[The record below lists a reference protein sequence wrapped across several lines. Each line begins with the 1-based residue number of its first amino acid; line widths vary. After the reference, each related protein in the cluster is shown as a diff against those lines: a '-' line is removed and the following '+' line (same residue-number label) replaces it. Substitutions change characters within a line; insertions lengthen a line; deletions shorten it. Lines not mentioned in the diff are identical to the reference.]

1 MRPAPA
7 PIPAAVL
14 VAALLAAAPARA
26 ESTAGCHCFR
36 DWTFDPE
43 RPSAAD
49 PYVLA
54 TARSS
59 LLSAA
64 YGPSKATLIQKV
76 MSGTA
81 AERLWVAHWAA
92 VRSGADAEALLAA
105 REAKGSWKAAL
116 ADVKG
121 LGKDLDAALA
131 RGAGD
136 TELAGLA
143 VDDTLVQRLGAARPT
158 LAALRA
164 AGASSEEAIV
174 ATLVSIRISAP
185 ALPLLVQV
193 KAGRTT
199 WGGVLR
205 DCGLAPADLDGFV
218 RSSLR

>member
-1 MRPAPA
+1 MRSPLHALLA
-7 PIPAAVL
+7 G
-14 VAALLAAAPARA
+14 ALLAAASSARA
-26 ESTAGCHCFR
+26 EDTTGCHCFR
-36 DWTFDPE
+36 ERTFDPD

-64 YGPSKATLIQKV
+64 FGPSKAALIKKV

-81 AERLWVAHWAA
+81 AEHLWVAYFAA
-92 VRSGADAEALLAA
+92 VRSGADPEALLAA
-105 REAKGSWKAAL
+105 REGKGSWKAAL

-121 LGKDLDAALA
+121 LGKDLDAALS

-143 VDDTLVQRLGAARPT
+143 VDDALALRLGAERST

-174 ATLVSIRISAP
+174 ATLISIRISAP

-193 KAGRTT
+193 KAGRAT
-199 WGGVLR
+199 WGSVLR

-218 RSSLR
+218 RANLR

>member
-1 MRPAPA
+1 MLAAPH
-7 PIPAAVL
+7 
-14 VAALLAAAPARA
+14 ALLALAVLAASAPATGRA
-26 ESTAGCHCFR
+26 ESTGGCHCFR
-36 DWTFDPE
+36 DRTFDAE

-64 YGPSKATLIQKV
+64 FGPAKATLVRKV

-81 AERLWVAHWAA
+81 AEQLWVAHWAA

-105 REAKGSWKAAL
+105 RDAKGSWRAAL
-116 ADVKG
+116 VGVKG

-131 RGAGD
+131 RGASD
-136 TELAGLA
+136 DELAGLA
-143 VDDTLVQRLGAARPT
+143 VDDTLVARLGADRAAV
-158 LAALRA
+158 AALRA
-164 AGASSEEAIV
+164 AGATSEEAIV

-193 KAGRTT
+193 KAGKAT
-199 WGGVLR
+199 WGSVLR
-205 DCGLAPADLDGFV
+205 DCGLAPADLDLLV
-218 RSSLR
+218 RTSVR

>member
-1 MRPAPA
+1 MRLPLLASLA
-7 PIPAAVL
+7 G
-14 VAALLAAAPARA
+14 ALLAAAPSARA
-26 ESTAGCHCFR
+26 EGTTACHCFR
-36 DWTFDPE
+36 ERTFDPQ

-64 YGPSKATLIQKV
+64 FGPSKASLVKKV

-81 AERLWVAHWAA
+81 AEHLWVAHFAA
-92 VRSGADAEALLAA
+92 VRTGADPEALLAA
-105 REAKGSWKAAL
+105 REGKGSWKAAL

-121 LGKDLDAALA
+121 LGKDLDAALS

-143 VDDTLVQRLGAARPT
+143 VDDALALRLGAERST
-158 LAALRA
+158 IAALRA

-174 ATLVSIRISAP
+174 ATLISIRISAP

-193 KAGRTT
+193 KAGRAT
-199 WGGVLR
+199 WGSVLR
-205 DCGLAPADLDGFV
+205 DCGLAPADLDGLV
-218 RSSLR
+218 RASLR

>member
-1 MRPAPA
+1 MRS
-7 PIPAAVL
+7 L
-14 VAALLAAAPARA
+14 VPALLASVLLAGAAPARA
-26 ESTAGCHCFR
+26 ESTGGCHCFR
-36 DWTFDPE
+36 DRTFDPE

-64 YGPSKATLIQKV
+64 FGPSKATLIQKV

-81 AERLWVAHWAA
+81 AEQLWVAHWAA
-92 VRSGADAEALLAA
+92 LRSGADAGELLAA
-105 REAKGSWKAAL
+105 RQAKGSWRAAL

-131 RGAGD
+131 RGDDD
-136 TELAGLA
+136 TALAGLA
-143 VDDTLVQRLGAARPT
+143 VDDTLVLRLGAARPT

-164 AGASSEEAIV
+164 AGASSAEAIV
-174 ATLVSIRISAP
+174 ATLVSIKISAP

-193 KAGRTT
+193 KAGKAT

-205 DCGLAPADLDGFV
+205 DCGVAPADLDELV
-218 RSSLR
+218 RVSLR

>member
-1 MRPAPA
+1 MRH
-7 PIPAAVL
+7 VL
-14 VAALLAAAPARA
+14 SVLLAGALLAASTARA
-26 ESTAGCHCFR
+26 EGTGGCHCFR
-36 DWTFDPE
+36 DRTFDPE

-64 YGPSKATLIQKV
+64 FGPSKASLVKKV

-81 AERLWVAHWAA
+81 AEHLWVAYFAA
-92 VRSGADAEALLAA
+92 VRSGADPEALLAA
-105 REAKGSWKAAL
+105 REGKGSWKAAL

-143 VDDTLVQRLGAARPT
+143 VDDALVLRLGAERST
-158 LAALRA
+158 LAALRK
-164 AGASSEEAIV
+164 AGATSEEAIV

-193 KAGRTT
+193 KAGRAT
-199 WGGVLR
+199 WGSVLR

-218 RSSLR
+218 RASLR

>member
-1 MRPAPA
+1 MRLPLLASLA
-7 PIPAAVL
+7 GV
-14 VAALLAAAPARA
+14 LLAAAPSARA
-26 ESTAGCHCFR
+26 EGTTACHCFR
-36 DWTFDPE
+36 ERTFDPQ

-64 YGPSKATLIQKV
+64 FGPSKASLVKKV

-81 AERLWVAHWAA
+81 AEHLWVAHFAA
-92 VRSGADAEALLAA
+92 VRTGADPEALLAA
-105 REAKGSWKAAL
+105 REGKGSWKAAL

-121 LGKDLDAALA
+121 LGKDLDAALS

-143 VDDTLVQRLGAARPT
+143 VDDALALRLGAERST
-158 LAALRA
+158 IAALRA
-164 AGASSEEAIV
+164 AGASSEEVIV
-174 ATLVSIRISAP
+174 ATLISIRISAP

-193 KAGRTT
+193 KAGRAT
-199 WGGVLR
+199 WGSVLR
-205 DCGLAPADLDGFV
+205 DCGLSPADLDGFV
-218 RSSLR
+218 RSNLR